1 MKRITILFCS
11 LFLISFSS
19 LFSQNFGT
27 FASAVWLTDCTT
39 SNFFNTTGE
48 GPSLIGPPENVFTN
62 TNFGVFIQNSG
73 TFILRGGEVKTFKNS
88 SGNAC
93 SVRMNY
99 RIYLES
105 ETPGAFSIVDFPF
118 FEDCNVGS
126 SEFPSGGPCG
136 EGDQKW
142 QRVIA
147 DGETTPF
154 APIDLTTFAPGN
166 YVLEVFFEATG
177 DLNSST
183 ECDDIVFVNDGGNNY
198 KAFFSVRTN
207 PTFISSNPSTC
218 SGADG
223 SITLSNLNPDST
235 YTFSYSDGGST
246 IGPNSITADNN
257 GEFILSNL
265 TAGNYSNFNFTINN
279 CFTTVNNSV
288 VLNDPTV
295 NPPTSGGNQTVCEA
309 SPIQTLTANATTSD
323 GSIIVW
329 YDAEVDGNI
338 VTNPTLGTV
347 GSITYYAEGQ
357 NETSNCISLTRTAV
371 TLTINP
377 APAAPT
383 GETTQTICSPLT
395 VVFTL
400 NFLVVNGTNLQ
411 WYADADGTIPLTS
424 DTPLVNNTTY
434 YVTQTVNGCES
445 NETLAVL
452 FLQNNQLLP
461 TVTVV
466 QPTCPD
472 PIGSITVTSPVS
484 SGNLYSDLIISEVTD
499 ESIGSL
505 TYIELFNGT
514 GSTIDLSNYRIKVYN
529 NGNTNPSCN
538 LLLSGLINTNSVRI
552 ISIGS
557 NGNQGGVVP
566 DLVFAGCGGVNIDDN
581 IRLTNSADAEI
592 DVWGRIDGEA
602 FTPNNEPGY
611 TYRRLATA
619 SAPSSTWNAADWEVI
634 DPQDYTNVGEF
645 INVSSS
651 SYEYS
656 IDNGISFQTNP
667 FFEDLEPG
675 NYTVVV
681 RDIITGC
688 FSQSLEVALNQPNNE
703 AVPVFN
709 FGETIAICFNQ
720 PVPSLPTSDNNGI
733 TGNWAPSSIDSTQ
746 SGSYT
751 FTPDENQCAT
761 TFILTVT
768 VNNFPTPVFD
778 FGNNLTICSGDEVPV
793 LPAEDNNGVNGF
805 WEPATIDNEVGN
817 TYTFIV
823 NNSECASNF
832 ILTVIVNE
840 LVTPVFNFGN
850 AITICS
856 GETVP
861 NLPTTD
867 NNGVNGIWTPAS
879 IDNTQTANYTF
890 EPTDACV
897 ESFTLTVTVSPQV
910 TPIFSFGNQLTI
922 CSGENVPSLPASDN
936 NGVNGVWTPASIDNT
951 ETANYTFE
959 PTDACAESFTLTV
972 TISPQVTPVFSFG
985 NQLTFC
991 SGETAPS
998 LPTLDNN
1005 GVNGVWTPASIDNT
1019 QTANYTFEPADDCA
1033 ENFILN
1039 VTVNEPITPIFSL
1052 PSSICFNSNA
1062 EIILPTESENGII
1075 GTWNPSTINSTN
1087 DTLYTFTP
1095 ASTSCATGFST
1106 TIAVLPTFSI
1116 EIFDQCENNQFTIGV
1131 ELNDNSNVIL
1141 TDYSWIN
1148 ENGTVV
1154 GTNSSTFNI
1163 TEYIR
1168 STPQTETF
1176 PLFFTVRATSIDGCF
1191 AEESISI
1198 PTIFCGIQKGI
1209 SPNGDNLNDFFDL
1222 ALLDVEKLSIFNR
1235 YGRKV
1240 YTQNNY
1246 TNQWF
1251 GQTDDGKELPS
1262 ATYYYVIE
1270 FRNGESKSGWIYIM
1284 REESR

>member
-235 YTFSYSDGGST
+235 YAFSYSDGGST

-265 TAGNYSNFNFTINN
+265 TAGNYSNFNFAINN
-279 CFTTVNNSV
+279 CSTTVNNSV

-434 YVTQTVNGCES
+434 YVTQTVDGCES

-484 SGNLYSDLIISEVTD
+484 SGNLYPDLIISEVTD

-529 NGNTNPSCN
+529 NGNNNPSCN

-619 SAPSSTWNAADWEVI
+619 SAPSTTWNAADWEVI

-709 FGETIAICFNQ
+709 FGETIVICFNQ

-733 TGNWAPSSIDSTQ
+733 TGNWNPTTIDNTQ
-746 SGSYT
+746 SGNYT

-856 GETVP
+856 GENVP

-867 NNGVNGIWTPAS
+867 NNGVNG
-879 IDNTQTANYTF
+879 
-890 EPTDACV
+890 
-897 ESFTLTVTVSPQV
+897 
-910 TPIFSFGNQLTI
+910 
-922 CSGENVPSLPASDN
+922 
-936 NGVNGVWTPASIDNT
+936 VWTPASIN
-951 ETANYTFE
+951 
-959 PTDACAESFTLTV
+959 
-972 TISPQVTPVFSFG
+972 
-985 NQLTFC
+985 
-991 SGETAPS
+991 
-998 LPTLDNN
+998 
-1005 GVNGVWTPASIDNT
+1005 NT

-1039 VTVNEPITPIFSL
+1039 VTVNEPITPTFSL

-1062 EIILPTESENGII
+1062 ETLPTESENGII